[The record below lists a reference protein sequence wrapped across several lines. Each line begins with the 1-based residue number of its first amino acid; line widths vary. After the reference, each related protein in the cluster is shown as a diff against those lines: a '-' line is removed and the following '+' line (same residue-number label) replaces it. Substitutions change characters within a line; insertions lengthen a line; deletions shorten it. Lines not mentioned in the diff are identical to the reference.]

1 MNMNITPKGIIIALL
16 LIVMTAAIIFLSI
29 KVTAPCDCDCVSE
42 MKAAYTG
49 GGSDGLT
56 LLIQQIE
63 KSKLAIIN
71 MPDNQSYAITNP
83 KYCQEILQAAAQQQ
97 K

>member
-16 LIVMTAAIIFLSI
+16 LILMTAAIIFLSV
-29 KVTAPCDCDCVSE
+29 KVNAPCDCTTE

-83 KYCQEILQAAAQQQ
+83 KYCQELIDAVAQQQ